1 MRGLCIFLNDGGVIE
16 MPARSTPQ
24 AAEAHEAVARIENWL
39 LHSGI
44 QIERGAEQG
53 GVAGWLD
60 KDGSPEFV
68 YLEIAGYYLTAMAWL
83 SSGAAGSPEHADAA
97 RLCSRRAADWIAS
110 SLGSRNAL
118 PTRLYLAEQP
128 ADWRNNGVFSFDLAM
143 AARGVAATS
152 HTIRRHQHG
161 QALGRLCTMMDK
173 ISSGS
178 DVMMSHEAVPGSATS
193 MPDRWS
199 TRSGP
204 HHLKAA
210 AAVLRLPEGAADK
223 ALKGVAHRTC
233 EVWSA
238 SLRTSS
244 WPCQELHPLLYALE
258 GMLIQAGAGG
268 AGELVGA
275 ERLFT
280 QLMDVQAAD
289 GSLTE
294 TVHGGTVRSDVLA
307 QALRIGLMLRGRQ
320 RLAGP
325 GWANRLDRLAGVLF
339 SFVRP
344 DGGVLFS
351 RGQTIS
357 NTWSAM
363 FAHQALYLYSRR
375 ESPAPV
381 PAYAFDLLV

>member
-1 MRGLCIFLNDGGVIE
+1 
-16 MPARSTPQ
+16 MPARDTPQ
-24 AAEAHEAVARIENWL
+24 SAGAREAVARIENWL

-44 QIERGAEQG
+44 QIERGPEQG
-53 GVAGWLD
+53 GIAGWLD
-60 KDGSPEFV
+60 KDGRPEFV

-83 SSGAAGSPEHADAA
+83 SSGAAGSAEHADAA
-97 RLCSRRAADWIAS
+97 RLSGRRTADWITG
-110 SLGSRNAL
+110 SLDGRPAL

-152 HTIRRHQHG
+152 HTARRHQHR

-178 DVMMSHEAVPGSATS
+178 DVMMSHEAVPGGAAP

-223 ALKGVAHRTC
+223 ALKSVAQQTC
-233 EVWSA
+233 ERWEA
-238 SLRTSS
+238 ALRTGS

-258 GMLIQAGAGG
+258 GMLIQAGIGG
-268 AGELVGA
+268 GNRLAAA

-289 GSLTE
+289 GSVAE
-294 TVHGGTVRSDVLA
+294 TIHGGTVRSDVLA

-339 SFVRP
+339 GFVQP

-351 RGQTIS
+351 RGQSIS

-363 FAHQALYLYSRR
+363 FAHQALYLYARR
-375 ESPAPV
+375 DAHNPV
-381 PAYAFDLLV
+381 PGSAFKLLV